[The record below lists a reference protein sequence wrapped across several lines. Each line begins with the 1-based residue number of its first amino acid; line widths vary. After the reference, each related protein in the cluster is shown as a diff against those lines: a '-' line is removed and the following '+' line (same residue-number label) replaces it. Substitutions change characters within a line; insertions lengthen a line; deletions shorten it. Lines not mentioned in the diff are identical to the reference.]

1 MNKIERPCK
10 TCGHINEHD
19 TGFGAITCRLAKCK
33 CVWFESLSN
42 LEYLEWKYNETLSKR
57 V

>member
-10 TCGHINEHD
+10 TCGHINVHD
-19 TGFGAITCRLAKCK
+19 TGFGASSCRLAKCK